1 MQNRNDCRKFAE
13 KFDVMEIN
21 SPEIYELRLRIEAS
35 IKRKIQTPADFD
47 FLRGIIWERTHEQI
61 STSTLKR
68 LWGYVDGVDTARN
81 STLNVLSKSLGY
93 NNWDDFVNKLKLE
106 NQTNSDLVLSKSVA
120 SCDLSIGDILSIAW
134 QPNRVCQ
141 LSYLGNDTFK
151 IIKAENSKLKVG
163 DTFRCGLFILGEP
176 VYINELRQNNGTGEP
191 KLFVI
196 GNKSGLTKLKV
207 ETF

>member
-1 MQNRNDCRKFAE
+1 
-13 KFDVMEIN
+13 MEIDR
-21 SPEIYELRLRIEAS
+21 PEIYELRLRIETS

-68 LWGYVDGVDTARN
+68 LWGYVDGVDNARN
-81 STLNVLSKSLGY
+81 STLNVLSKALGY
-93 NNWDDFVNKLKLE
+93 ENWDAFILKLKSE
-106 NQTNSDLVLSKSVA
+106 NVDNSDLVMSESM
-120 SCDLSIGDILSIAW
+120 SSSDLKIGDRLMIAW
-134 QPNRVCQ
+134 QPNRVCR
-141 LSYLGNDTFK
+141 LKYLGDNQF
-151 IIKAENSKLKVG
+151 EVMESQNSKLKVG

-176 VYINELRQNNGTGEP
+176 VYINDLRQNNGTGEP

-207 ETF
+207 EDPLRS

>member
-1 MQNRNDCRKFAE
+1 
-13 KFDVMEIN
+13 MEIDR
-21 SPEIYELRLRIEAS
+21 PEIYELRLRIETS

-68 LWGYVDGVDTARN
+68 LWGYVDGVDSARN
-81 STLNVLSKSLGY
+81 STLNVLSKTLGY
-93 NNWDDFVNKLKLE
+93 ENWDVFVKKLKLE
-106 NQTNSDLVLSKSVA
+106 NPNNSDLVMSESV
-120 SCDLSIGDILSIAW
+120 SSSDLKIGDRLMIAW
-134 QPNRVCQ
+134 QPNRVCV
-141 LSYLGNDTFK
+141 LKYLGDNQF
-151 IIKAENSKLKVG
+151 EVMESQNSKLKVG

-176 VYINELRQNNGTGEP
+176 VYINDLRQNNGTGEP

-207 ETF
+207 EDPLRS